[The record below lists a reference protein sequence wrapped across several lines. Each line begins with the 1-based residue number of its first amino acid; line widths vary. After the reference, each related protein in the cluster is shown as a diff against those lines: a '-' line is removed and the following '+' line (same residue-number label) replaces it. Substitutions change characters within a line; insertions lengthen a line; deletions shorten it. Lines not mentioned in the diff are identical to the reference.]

1 MELPVQFRSVRL
13 LTGPRRLRPRS
24 HSMITSKPYRAQRWA
39 FRMGRQHNVVRT
51 FLLLVFDL
59 GQISWDLRTSRRR
72 QRDHPIQC
80 EIVCSD
86 TLQ

>member
-59 GQISWDLRTSRRR
+59 GQYLGI
-72 QRDHPIQC
+72 C
-80 EIVCSD
+80 EPRGDGSATIPFSVR
-86 TLQ
+86 